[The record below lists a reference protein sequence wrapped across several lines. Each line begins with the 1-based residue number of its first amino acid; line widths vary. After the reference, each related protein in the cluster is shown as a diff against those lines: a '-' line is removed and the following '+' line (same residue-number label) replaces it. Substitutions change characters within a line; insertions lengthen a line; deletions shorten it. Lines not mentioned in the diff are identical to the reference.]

1 MQRGPSRG
9 HWNVEIMRKCQLKKT
24 LSKFVVASHPNVEA
38 AINCDKVEAISR
50 RPPATVAEH
59 KRRIVATT

>member
-1 MQRGPSRG
+1 M
-9 HWNVEIMRKCQLKKT
+9 
-24 LSKFVVASHPNVEA
+24 SKFVVASHPNVEA

-59 KRRIVATT
+59 KRRIVATTHNITDAATLTQTKHMQLTLKQQ